1 MQVHIDRGGQ
11 RFGPYSVEQVNSHLA
26 EGTILPTDLG
36 WTDGMTDWV
45 PVTQVAGVTFADAA
59 ATAAVPPPTP
69 APTAGDTALQGGAPA
84 IQTAAKPAGNKK
96 LLIGVGA
103 GVGVLAIAAA
113 VWVFF
118 LKGDKAGVESDQKS
132 KTLAEF
138 IKDKR
143 IYFTPPSPP
152 TSKRRSPEMFMQFNA
167 NGTSQKGI
175 IINEKAMN
183 IPQES
188 GKYVVDGL
196 TIKILAAGRGE
207 ATMVFQE
214 TEPAKG
220 DAFTMSGGRRKKGAQ
235 EKINISRIEPAELLQ
250 TASGQFPGMGPPPG
264 GGVAGGGQG
273 GFGGGKGGGQG
284 GGFPGG
290 FGGGK
295 GGGQG
300 RPQGGSQQGGGF
312 NMIARFDQN
321 KDGRLSKAE
330 VPQQMAG
337 LFDRMDQNKDG
348 FVDQNEIGNM
358 GGMFG
363 GQGRPPSGGGQQQP
377 GGFGGKGRPQGGRG
391 GSPQVDPTTGL
402 PVGGGAGGL
411 GGKGRPQGG
420 VPVRPQPRTKQ

>member
-26 EGTILPTDLG
+26 EGAILPTDLG
-36 WTDGMTDWV
+36 WRDGMTDWV

-69 APTAGDTALQGGAPA
+69 APTTGDTALQGGVPA

-103 GVGVLAIAAA
+103 GVGVLALAA
-113 VWVFF
+113 V
-118 LKGDKAGVESDQKS
+118 G
-132 KTLAEF
+132 
-138 IKDKR
+138 
-143 IYFTPPSPP
+143 YFVVYPMLT
-152 TSKRRSPEMFMQFNA
+152 
-167 NGTSQKGI
+167 
-175 IINEKAMN
+175 NE
-183 IPQES
+183 E
-188 GKYVVDGL
+188 
-196 TIKILAAGRGE
+196 GE
-207 ATMVFQE
+207 ATTDDVVE
-214 TEPAKG
+214 NTPAPSGPSGTEGP
-220 DAFTMSGGRRKKGAQ
+220 GG
-235 EKINISRIEPAELLQ
+235 
-250 TASGQFPGMGPPPG
+250 PGMGPPPG
-264 GGVAGGGQG
+264 GGFAGGGQGGRPQG
-273 GFGGGKGGGQG
+273 GFGGGKG

-348 FVDQNEIGNM
+348 FVDQNETRNM
-358 GGMFG
+358 GSMFG
-363 GQGRPPSGGGQQQP
+363 GKGRPQGGGQQQP
-377 GGFGGKGRPQGGRG
+377 GGFGGKGRPQ
-391 GSPQVDPTTGL
+391 
-402 PVGGGAGGL
+402 
-411 GGKGRPQGG
+411 
-420 VPVRPQPRTKQ
+420 PRTKQ